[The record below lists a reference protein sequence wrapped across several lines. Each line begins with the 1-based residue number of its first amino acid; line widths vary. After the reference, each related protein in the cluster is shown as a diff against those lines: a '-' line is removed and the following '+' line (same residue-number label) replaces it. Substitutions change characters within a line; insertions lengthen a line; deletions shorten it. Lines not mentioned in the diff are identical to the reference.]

1 MIYNVYRG
9 KDCIKKFCES
19 SREHAMKITHF
30 FKKKDEVIN
39 SRNHMKIQKSVI
51 FVKKN
56 FDKNMLKIKTMEV
69 NIEVI
74 HMEYVI

>member
-1 MIYNVYRG
+1 
-9 KDCIKKFCES
+9 
-19 SREHAMKITHF
+19 
-30 FKKKDEVIN
+30 
-39 SRNHMKIQKSVI
+39 MKIQKSVI

-74 HMEYVI
+74 YIEYVI

>member
-1 MIYNVYRG
+1 
-9 KDCIKKFCES
+9 
-19 SREHAMKITHF
+19 
-30 FKKKDEVIN
+30 
-39 SRNHMKIQKSVI
+39 MKIQKSVI

-74 HMEYVI
+74 DIEYVI